1 MAQSRENA
9 GRNTTFDI
17 FAILLSL
24 RKKSKSGPIFA
35 TQALL
40 GREFRGSQT

>member
-1 MAQSRENA
+1 MRREIIKRFA
-9 GRNTTFDI
+9 I

-24 RKKSKSGPIFA
+24 RKKSKSGPIFE

-40 GREFRGSQT
+40 CREFRESQM